1 MHVKKART
9 IAVLGIMAAFGTVLL
24 LLGTVI
30 AVNTLFFTAAAAFL
44 AGLAVVFYG
53 VGCGAVYVCVCGLL
67 DFLFNPDKLH
77 VLLYLAMAGYLV
89 LAEGSYRG
97 MKKMADGR
105 KKEWVHRGLRLLFF
119 GALYVPVL
127 LFMSGL
133 FLPERIR
140 TAEWYLPVLLPAGFF
155 VWLIYDAAYSAV
167 KKLVHDKFGRLPE

>member
-89 LAEGSYRG
+89 LAEGRYR
-97 MKKMADGR
+97 
-105 KKEWVHRGLRLLFF
+105 EWVHRGLRLLFF